1 MTAFSIILLI
11 VGISLLLL
19 GSVSG
24 YALFSRSI
32 SQNKISNDETNIGTL
47 WGLFIIGVWVGLI
60 FIWWALPKGNI

>member
-11 VGISLLLL
+11 VGIGLLIL
-19 GSVSG
+19 GTVSG
-24 YALFSRSI
+24 YGLYTHSI
-32 SQNKISNDETNIGTL
+32 NRDKKTINESNIGTL